1 MPEGDDQQ
9 LDVMLKGFLCE
20 ALDGQRGRAEQAF
33 RRQVMNETAP
43 RSRWRLNA
51 WMIGSFGF
59 GAAVAASMAMLW
71 ASPLLYTTK
80 PGAETGPGPLTSTAA
95 SIPPAM
101 EQVVQSQW
109 VDEGTMVLE
118 GGTPVRVVRRQGVE
132 QTRWFGRDAKV
143 RAQEIVPQDD
153 VVFIK
158 LTTY

>member
-1 MPEGDDQQ
+1 MSEPDDQQ
-9 LDVMLKGFLCE
+9 LDAVLKGFLCE
-20 ALDGQRGRAEQAF
+20 ALDGQRGRAEQSF
-33 RRQVMNETAP
+33 RRQVMSETAP

-59 GAAVAASMAMLW
+59 GAAVAASMAVLW
-71 ASPLLYTTK
+71 ASPLLHTTQ
-80 PGAETGPGPLTSTAA
+80 PRGEAGPRPLTTTAA
-95 SIPPAM
+95 SIPPAI
-101 EQVVQSQW
+101 EQVVQSQL

-118 GGTPVRVVRRQGVE
+118 GGTPVRVFRRQGVE